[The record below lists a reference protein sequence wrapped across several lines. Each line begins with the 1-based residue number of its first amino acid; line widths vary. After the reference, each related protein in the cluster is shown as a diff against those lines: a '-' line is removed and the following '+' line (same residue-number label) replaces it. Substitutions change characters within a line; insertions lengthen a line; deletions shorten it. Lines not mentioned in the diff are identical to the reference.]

1 VTNDIQPGQEVLG
14 SPAIPLADAR
24 RAMISLSRLPTL
36 RAAVRTLTAEL
47 HALKRRL
54 GEAVDEQGDRES

>member
-1 VTNDIQPGQEVLG
+1 
-14 SPAIPLADAR
+14 
-24 RAMISLSRLPTL
+24 MISASRLPTL

-54 GEAVDEQGDRES
+54 GEDVDEQSEPES